1 MILSQHNQTEE
12 SHHSLQLDMR
22 TKRLND
28 VQRPMK
34 QWLETK
40 QIEKMKKDKQEYSYI
55 YTTQVTR
62 VGIVLTHRTEMKR
75 ETNNDQIDYLNKAG
89 LGLYTK
95 VHLG

>member
-1 MILSQHNQTEE
+1 MH
-12 SHHSLQLDMR
+12 

-55 YTTQVTR
+55 HTGNTCGHSVNGVFRLKAAHISTKKDNLRTDASTTTR
-62 VGIVLTHRTEMKR
+62 AM
-75 ETNNDQIDYLNKAG
+75 Q
-89 LGLYTK
+89 
-95 VHLG
+95 